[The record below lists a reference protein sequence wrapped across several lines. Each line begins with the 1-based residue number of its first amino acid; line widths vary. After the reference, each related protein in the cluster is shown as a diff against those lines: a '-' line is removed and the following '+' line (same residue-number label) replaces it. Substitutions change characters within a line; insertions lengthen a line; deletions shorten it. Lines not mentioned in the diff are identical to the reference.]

1 MWAADAGAALRAR
14 RQEQTESARRARAAL
29 ALTLANQ
36 LDRGAAPEELV
47 LDEYRTVT
55 REHREVASKSHDY
68 SVASDGHED
77 ERDGVVDLALQG
89 GAR

>member
-1 MWAADAGAALRAR
+1 MWAADTTTGIRTR
-14 RQEQTESARRARAAL
+14 RQKQNESARRARAAL

-36 LDRGAAPEELV
+36 LDRGAAPDELV

-55 REHREVASKSHDY
+55 REHRELASKSHE
-68 SVASDGHED
+68 ASDGHRV
-77 ERDGVVDLALQG
+77 ERDGGCHLAQQG